1 MSEHTPFAPL
11 IVDSVTPEQDV
22 NAKSSGNG
30 KEVANGDVEL

>member
-22 NAKSSGNG
+22 NAKSSGSG